1 MFEDADVEQA
11 VHAAMAS
18 KFRNAGQTCV
28 CADRFIIHQDIEK
41 EFLHALHQ
49 KVQKIHVGKGLDEKT
64 TMGPLILG
72 LAALSIKEKVDEAV
86 EKGAECVIGG
96 NLLTHLGPNFF
107 EPTILR
113 NVDTSCRIWCEETFG
128 PVIATSTFIH
138 EEQAIELANDT
149 SSGLASY
156 FCSKDTA
163 RIFRVT
169 ERLENGIVGI
179 NEGIISTA
187 NAPFG
192 GVKESGL
199 GREGSPSGLA
209 EYLETKYVFLN
220 P

>member
-1 MFEDADVEQA
+1 
-11 VHAAMAS
+11 MAS

-28 CADRFIIHQDIEK
+28 CADRFIIHKDIEE
-41 EFLHALHQ
+41 EFVQALHE
-49 KVQKIHVGKGLDEKT
+49 KVKKIHVGKGLDEKT
-64 TMGPLILG
+64 TMGPLILES
-72 LAALSIKEKVDEAV
+72 AASSVKEKVDQAV

-96 NLLTHLGPNFF
+96 NLLPHLGPNFF

-113 NVDTSCRIWCEETFG
+113 NVDPSSSSRIWHDETFG
-128 PVIATSTFIH
+128 PVIAMTTFIH

-156 FCSKDTA
+156 FCTKDTS
-163 RIFRVT
+163 RMFRVA

-187 NAPFG
+187 TAPFG

-199 GREGSPSGLA
+199 GREGSPSGIS
-209 EYLETKYVFLN
+209 EYLETKYVYWN